1 MARRGSLLVSFAFV
15 NIRFMVCTVRSMN
28 PFDCGNNG
36 ELVTCS
42 MPYFVQ
48 KTRNSSELY
57 WGPLSDINFSG
68 MPCSSKIPRRWLMTV
83 VELALL
89 SFRTIGNLL

>member
-1 MARRGSLLVSFAFV
+1 
-15 NIRFMVCTVRSMN
+15 MN

-48 KTRNSSELY
+48 KTQNSSELY
-57 WGPLSDINFSG
+57 WGPLSDINFYG
-68 MPCSSKIPRRWLMTV
+68 MPCSSKVDDGRRTGI
-83 VELALL
+83 VELSYDREFAVVVCD
-89 SFRTIGNLL
+89 